1 MLAVVAARW
10 PLVRMSWSRAMSM
23 NIFDRSAKLRQ
34 RERAAHNPDVAL
46 FDYVK
51 DEIGYRLADRVFD
64 IKRQFRHVV
73 DLGCGRGH
81 VSQHISADNV
91 TKLTMCEFS
100 PALLTQAKGPEE
112 GVEVERL
119 ALDDE
124 GPLPFKDVDLVV
136 SSLALHWVNDLP
148 STFERVFKSL
158 RPDGAFLG
166 CLFGGDT
173 LFELRCSLQLA
184 SLERSGGIA
193 SHVSPMAH
201 VRDVGSLLTRAGF
214 VMQTVDTDELK
225 VGYPSMLEL
234 MTDLQGMAENNAAHN
249 RLTHLPRDNIL
260 AAASIYKE
268 MYGDDKGVPATFQVI
283 YFLGWKPDPSQPK
296 PLERGSGEISIK
308 DLYRLDEIVKE
319 IHKKDDDD
327 RTK

>member
-1 MLAVVAARW
+1 
-10 PLVRMSWSRAMSM
+10 MSSM
-23 NIFDRSAKLRQ
+23 TIFDRSAKLRQ
-34 RERAAHNPDVAL
+34 RERAANNPDVEV

-51 DEIGYRLADRVFD
+51 DEVGYRLADRVFD
-64 IKRQFRHVV
+64 IKRQFKHVV
-73 DLGCGRGH
+73 DLGCGRGY

-91 TKLTMCEFS
+91 AKLTMCEMS
-100 PALLTQAKGPEE
+100 PSILKHAKGPED

-119 ALDDE
+119 VIDEE
-124 GPLPFKDVDLVV
+124 GPLPFQDVDLVV
-136 SSLALHWVNDLP
+136 SSLSLHWVNDLP
-148 STFERVFKSL
+148 GTFERVMKCL
-158 RPDGAFLG
+158 KPDGAFLG

-193 SHVSPMAH
+193 PHVSPMAH

-214 VMQTVDTDELK
+214 VMQTVDTDEIK
-225 VGYPSMLEL
+225 IGFPSMIEL
-234 MTDLQGMAENNAAHN
+234 MIDLQGMAENNAAIN
-249 RLTHLPRDNIL
+249 RVAHLPRDNIL

-268 MYGDDKGVPATFQVI
+268 LYGDEKGVPATFQVI

-296 PLERGSGEISIK
+296 PLERGSGEVSIK

-319 IHKKDDDD
+319 IHKKD
-327 RTK
+327 RTE